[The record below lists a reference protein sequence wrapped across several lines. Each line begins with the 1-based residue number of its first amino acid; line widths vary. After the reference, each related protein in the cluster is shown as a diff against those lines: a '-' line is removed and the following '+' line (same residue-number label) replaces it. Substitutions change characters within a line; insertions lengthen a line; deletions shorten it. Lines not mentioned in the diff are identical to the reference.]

1 MENNYFIRQGYKPFK
16 IDTND
21 VNQTLDE
28 NREFKYWDKSRIK
41 LSHNYQWHIYDFA
54 KNYINGKSK
63 ILDVGCGTAHK
74 LINILGLITHNI
86 FGVDQKN
93 PVNYCKK
100 THAIGTFIIDDFEN
114 PSLTGMKDV
123 DLLLCV
129 DVIEHM
135 FNPDILLNYIKKN
148 SNSKTKIIISTP
160 DRDKL
165 RGFDCMES
173 KKPEHIREWNF
184 QEFKNY
190 IENSGLVIEKHFHF
204 PPMRLSFS
212 NIIEYCHHFLNQR
225 KGRKNGKQFAYN
237 QVVVCKL
244 S

>member
-1 MENNYFIRQGYKPFK
+1 MENNYFIKPGYKPFK
-16 IDTND
+16 ND
-21 VNQTLDE
+21 SNDLNLTLDE
-28 NREFKYWDKSRIK
+28 NREFKYWDKSRIR
-41 LSHNYQWHIYDFA
+41 LSYNYQWHVYDFA
-54 KNYINGKSK
+54 KNYTNSKSK
-63 ILDVGCGTAHK
+63 VLDIGCGTAHK
-74 LINILGLITHNI
+74 LINILGSFTQNI
-86 FGVDQKN
+86 SGIDQKDS
-93 PVNYCKK
+93 VNYCKK
-100 THAIGTFIIDDFEN
+100 THAIGTFIVDDFEKSSISGLN
-114 PSLTGMKDV
+114 DV

-148 SNSKTKIIISTP
+148 SDQKTKIIISTP
-160 DRDKL
+160 DRDRL

-190 IENSGLVIEKHFHF
+190 IENSGLIIEKHFHCL
-204 PPMRLSFS
+204 PMRLSLS
-212 NIIEYCHHFLNQR
+212 NIIEYCNHFLTQR
-225 KGRKNGKQFAYN
+225 IGRKKGKQFAYN